1 MATATYYK
9 EEVTALLK
17 AKSFAKLLFNSVV
30 LVNIGAILIIASV
43 DLLRLSQVLPYFQVN
58 SADIVAG
65 IEGGLIAA
73 YLGIIMHLISLIYL
87 RQSI

>member
-30 LVNIGAILIIASV
+30 LVNIGAILIITSV
-43 DLLRLSQVLPYFQVN
+43 DLLRLSPSITILPGEFSGY
-58 SADIVAG
+58 SG
-65 IEGGLIAA
+65 W
-73 YLGIIMHLISLIYL
+73 Y
-87 RQSI
+87 